1 MNTRKT
7 TSATTRRQDL
17 LKALSDSHWNLQKV
31 RADTGLSTHEIASY
45 LQQGGLSLD
54 QLVIWR
60 SADAEIAEKVL
71 ALRHKA
77 LGVVDDSLGP
87 EHQPAIRLKA
97 AQTALDYSL
106 NISERVQLHAEAESL
121 REKLERQAAK

>member
-1 MNTRKT
+1 MSTRKT
-7 TSATTRRQDL
+7 TSATARRQDL

-31 RADTGLSTHEIASY
+31 RAETGLTTAEIANV

-71 ALRHKA
+71 SLRHKA
-77 LGVVDDSLGP
+77 LGVVDDSLGS

-106 NISERVQLHAEAESL
+106 SISERVQLNAEAESL